1 MSALLK
7 HLESSNAVPDI
18 YMCGPPG
25 MIDATFAAAAKKG
38 VPKDHVHVE
47 KFLATGQNQAAE

>member
-1 MSALLK
+1 ME
-7 HLESSNAVPDI
+7 HLEKSKTAPDI

-25 MIDATFAAAAKKG
+25 MVDATFAAAANHG

-47 KFLATGQNQAAE
+47 KFLATGTAETAS